1 MSAVLQKLT
10 ELGLSM
16 PQLEPAKTL
25 FQPYVIFGD
34 QVIIS
39 GQLPAGF
46 GDIANHV
53 GQVGK
58 DVDIDFAKKVA
69 KLCGLN
75 ILYQLNAATNGD
87 LNKIKRALKLTV
99 FVNSAPNFTMQPA
112 VANEISQ
119 LFLDVFGTEKG
130 AHARSAIG
138 VSQLPFGVAVEA
150 EAMFQI

>member
-1 MSAVLQKLT
+1 MSAIMQKLS
-10 ELGLSM
+10 ELGLSL
-16 PQLEPAKTL
+16 PSLEPAKTL
-25 FQPYVIFGD
+25 FQPYVICGD
-34 QVIIS
+34 QVMIS

-46 GDIANHV
+46 GDINNHV

-58 DVDIDFAKKVA
+58 DVDVDFAKKVA

-75 ILYQLNAATNGD
+75 ILYQLSAATNGD
-87 LNKIKRALKLTV
+87 LNKVNRALKLTV
-99 FVNSAPNFTMQPA
+99 FVNSASSFTAQPA

-119 LFLDVFGTEKG
+119 LFLDVFGSEKG

-150 EAMFQI
+150 EAIFQI